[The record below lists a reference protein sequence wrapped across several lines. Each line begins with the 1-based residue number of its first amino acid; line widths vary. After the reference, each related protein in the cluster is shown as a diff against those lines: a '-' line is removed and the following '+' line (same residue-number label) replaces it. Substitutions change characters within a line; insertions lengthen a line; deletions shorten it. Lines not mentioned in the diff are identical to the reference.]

1 MAALL
6 LHLRA
11 EARRQWPAW
20 VAVILLIGTV
30 GGMVLGALAGARR
43 TDSAYDRMVAETE
56 AWDVLVNPNDGIESA
71 LDPESVGRLPQV
83 EAIGTLDGVGA
94 MLIDGDATTLGSGP
108 LVLAA
113 RDERVLVEFSRP
125 RVIDG
130 AIYDPADPSHVM
142 IEDVVAEN
150 YGLDAGDTVQ
160 GGTATLQ
167 ELIEWEEA
175 GASGPM
181 PLTPRQATVAAVVTM
196 HDGIVVD
203 EGFQY
208 GHVFLSPAFAAAH
221 ELPAFFFGMAVRL
234 HGGADDVREFRAAV
248 QRLAPDEAVEFKT
261 EPAVADTVRRG
272 TMPHIAA
279 LLLFAAVVG
288 TAGVV
293 VAGQA
298 TSRQLAG
305 LRREAPNL
313 LAMGVDRR
321 QLRRAAL
328 LRASALAGVGTLGAL
343 VTAVAISPLFP
354 LGVAERAEIDP
365 GLDVDVL
372 VLVPGGVLLFAV
384 LVGWCAATMRR
395 VGRPAPP
402 PPLRRP
408 RWVERIATAFSTP
421 IATMGLRASLAP
433 GGDARATP
441 VRAALGGLSVAVA
454 AVAATVTFGAN
465 LDDLVETPAEYG
477 WGWDA
482 MVALPSED
490 WETPPQ
496 VFEERAASQPELSGW
511 SLLTVD
517 QISLDD
523 QRVPAVGIE
532 YREGDVGP
540 TILAGRRP
548 ESDGEVVLGGRT
560 MDDLGVGIGDEVLA
574 GTGEEARPL
583 EVVGQAV
590 FAGLG
595 TYPGADRTE
604 LGKGALFTRD
614 ALDSLGEGF
623 GFLNLV
629 LAADD
634 DADLQTALD
643 GVIGDQDAALESEE
657 IELFDEP
664 ARPADVQSLS
674 KVRSTPVV
682 LALVLAGLGGAAFAF
697 VLVSG
702 VRNRRREIA
711 LLKTF
716 GFQGRDV
723 ASTVAWQATA
733 TAVVAGVVGVV
744 VGSVAGRLAWR
755 VLADALGVSRDARL
769 PATLLLVLVGVLV
782 LANLLAVAPGV
793 LAARTRP
800 AAMLRTE

>member
-20 VAVILLIGTV
+20 VAVVVLIGTV

-43 TDSAYDRMVAETE
+43 TDSAYDRMVADTE

-94 MLIDGDATTLGSGP
+94 MLMDGDATTLGAGP

-113 RDERVLVEFSRP
+113 RDEQVLVEFSRP
-125 RVIDG
+125 RVIEG
-130 AIYDPADPSHVM
+130 AIYDPGDPSHVM
-142 IEDVVAEN
+142 IEDVVADT
-150 YGLDAGDTVQ
+150 YGVQAGDSLQ
-160 GGTATLQ
+160 IGTATLE

-181 PLTPRQATVAAVVTM
+181 PVTPRDATVAAVVTM

-208 GHVFLSPAFAAAH
+208 GHVFLSPAFAEAYD
-221 ELPAFFFGMAVRL
+221 LPPFFFGMAVQL
-234 HGGADDVREFRAAV
+234 HEGVDLREFRAAV
-248 QRLAPDEAVEFKT
+248 QRLAPGEAIEFKT
-261 EPAVADTVRRG
+261 EAAVADTVSRG
-272 TMPHIAA
+272 TMPHTAA

-298 TSRQLAG
+298 ASRQLDG
-305 LRREAPNL
+305 LRREASNL
-313 LAMGVDRR
+313 LAMGLDRR
-321 QLRRAAL
+321 HLRRAAL
-328 LRASALAGVGTLGAL
+328 LRAGALCGAGTLVAL
-343 VTAVAISPLFP
+343 VVAVAISPLFP

-365 GLDVDVL
+365 GVDVDAL
-372 VLVPGGVLLFAV
+372 VLLPGGLVLLAV

-395 VGRPAPP
+395 VGRPAAPV
-402 PPLRRP
+402 PLRRP
-408 RWVERIATAFSTP
+408 RWAERVATAVPNP

-433 GGDARATP
+433 GGDSRATP
-441 VRAALGGLSVAVA
+441 VRAALAGLSLAVA

-482 MVALPSED
+482 MVALPNED
-490 WETPPQ
+490 WETPPE

-511 SLLTVD
+511 SLLSMD

-523 QRVPAVGIE
+523 ERVPAVGIE

-548 ESDGEVVLGGRT
+548 ESDDEVVLGGRT

-574 GTGEEARPL
+574 GTGEDARPL
-583 EVVGQAV
+583 QVVGQAV

-604 LGKGALFTRD
+604 LGKGALFTRG

-629 LAADD
+629 LSADD
-634 DADLQTALD
+634 DTGLRAALD
-643 GVIGDQDAALESEE
+643 DIIGDQGAALEAEE
-657 IELFDEP
+657 IELLDEP

-723 ASTVAWQATA
+723 AGTVAWQATS
-733 TAVVAGVVGVV
+733 TALVAGVVGIV

-755 VLADALGVSRDARL
+755 VLADVLGVSRDARL
-769 PATLLLVLVGVLV
+769 PLTLVLVLAAVLA

>member
-1 MAALL
+1 MTALL

-20 VAVILLIGTV
+20 VAVVLLIGTV
-30 GGMVLGALAGARR
+30 GGMVLGSLAGARR
-43 TDSAYDRMVAETE
+43 TASAYDRMVADTE

-71 LDPESVGRLPQV
+71 LDPEAVGRLPQV
-83 EAIGTLDGVGA
+83 EEIGTLDGVGA
-94 MLIDGDATTLGSGP
+94 TVMAGDETTLGAGP

-125 RVIDG
+125 RVVDG

-142 IEDVVAEN
+142 IEDVVAET
-150 YGLDAGDTVQ
+150 YGVQAGDTLQ
-160 GGTATLQ
+160 IGTATVE

-181 PLTPRQATVAAVVTM
+181 PLTPRDATVAAVVTM

-208 GHVFLSPAFAAAH
+208 GHVFLSPAFAEAH
-221 ELPAFFFGMAVRL
+221 ELTPFFFGMAVRL
-234 HGGADDVREFRAAV
+234 QEGADMRELRAAV
-248 QRLAPDEAVEFKT
+248 QRLAPGEAIEFKT
-261 EPAVADTVRRG
+261 EAAVADTVRRG
-272 TMPHIAA
+272 TMPHTAA
-279 LLLFAAVVG
+279 LLLFAVVVG
-288 TAGVV
+288 AAGVV

-298 TSRQLAG
+298 ASRQLDG

-313 LAMGVDRR
+313 LAMGLDRR

-328 LRASALAGVGTLGAL
+328 LRAGGLGAAGTGVAL
-343 VTAVAISPLFP
+343 VVAVAVSPLFP
-354 LGVAERAEIDP
+354 LGVADRAEIEP
-365 GLDVDVL
+365 GVDVDGL
-372 VLVPGGVLLFAV
+372 VLAPGGLLLFTV
-384 LVGWCAATMRR
+384 LVGWCAVTMRK
-395 VGRPAPP
+395 VGRPARPA
-402 PPLRRP
+402 PLRRP
-408 RWVERIATAFSTP
+408 RWAERIATAFSSP

-441 VRAALGGLSVAVA
+441 VRAALGGLSLAVA

-465 LDDLVETPAEYG
+465 LDDLVETPSEYG

-482 MVALPSED
+482 MLALPSED
-490 WETPPQ
+490 WETPPA
-496 VFEERAASQPELSGW
+496 VFEDRAASQPELSGW

-523 QRVPAVGIE
+523 ERVPAIGIE

-560 MDDLGVGIGDEVLA
+560 MDELGVGIGDEVVA
-574 GTGEEARPL
+574 GTGEAARPL

-623 GFLNLV
+623 GFLNL
-629 LAADD
+629 LLSTDGDAELQAA
-634 DADLQTALD
+634 LE
-643 GVIGDQDAALESEE
+643 GIIGDQESALEAEE
-657 IELFDEP
+657 IELFAEP

-733 TAVVAGVVGVV
+733 TAVVAGAVGIT
-744 VGSVAGRLAWR
+744 VGSVAGRMAWR
-755 VLADALGVSRDARL
+755 VLADVLGVSRDAHL
-769 PATLLLVLVGVLV
+769 PATLLLVLAGIVL